1 MRKGWK
7 ETTLGE
13 VAKCAGGSSFPIEHQ
28 NGRTG
33 IPFIKVSDLNTPG
46 NDREITSALNYI
58 TSELAAELGVRVWPI
73 DTVVFPKVGAA
84 LLTDK
89 RRILTQD
96 TIFDNNLL
104 GLVGNHEIYPRFLLL
119 FMETIRMS
127 DFAQM
132 GALPSVSHGIIEKL
146 CILLPPLTEQRR
158 IVDVIG
164 SVDAYVAALERYA
177 NAARTARAALLHEL
191 LTTNTQGWKETT
203 LGEVA
208 DFINGYPFK
217 PNDLGDE
224 GIPVI
229 RIKQL
234 LDVGEPVDRTNV
246 LVPLRC
252 QLRDGDLV
260 FSWSGTLAIRSWNRG
275 PAYLNQHLF
284 RVVEREGVQRS
295 WLALCIDNAI
305 GELSEK
311 SHGTTMKHITK
322 KTLLPHAVDLPP
334 LAEQRRIV
342 DVIGAVDGAIAGA
355 DRAAEDARNL
365 RSGLLS
371 DLLSGDHGIPEA
383 YDELLESA

>member
-1 MRKGWK
+1 MREGWK

-13 VAKCAGGSSFPIEHQ
+13 VAEVLDRFRKPVNATEREQRLGSVPYYGAT
-28 NGRTG
+28 GRTG
-33 IPFIKVSDLNTPG
+33 WIDEPLFNEELVLLGEDAIDFLNPTATKAYRIVGPAWVNNHAHVLRPIVSKILGMLLVELLNAV
-46 NDREITSALNYI
+46 DYSQFTSYG
-58 TSELAAELGVRVWPI
+58 TRS
-73 DTVVFPKVGAA
+73 K
-84 LLTDK
+84 
-89 RRILTQD
+89 LTQGSMMQI
-96 TIFDNNLL
+96 TF
-104 GLVGNHEIYPRFLLL
+104 
-119 FMETIRMS
+119 
-127 DFAQM
+127 
-132 GALPSVSHGIIEKL
+132 
-146 CILLPPLTEQRR
+146 LLPPLAEQKR

-164 SVDAYVAALERYA
+164 AVDAYVASLESYA
-177 NAARTARAALLHEL
+177 HAARTARAALLHEL
-191 LTTNTQGWKETT
+191 LTTNTKGWKETT

-355 DRAAEDARNL
+355 DRAAEDARSL

>member
-13 VAKCAGGSSFPIEHQ
+13 VAEVTMGQSPPGSSYNEAGDGLAFMQGSAEFGAVNPTPVKWCTDPSRIAETGDILVSVRAPVGDTNVADQ
-28 NGRTG
+28 RIAIGRGLAAVSAREDAALT
-33 IPFIKVSDLNTPG
+33 PFIWTVIQLKV
-46 NDREITSALNYI
+46 
-58 TSELAAELGVRVWPI
+58 AEL
-73 DTVVFPKVGAA
+73 
-84 LLTDK
+84 
-89 RRILTQD
+89 
-96 TIFDNNLL
+96 N
-104 GLVGNHEIYPRFLLL
+104 
-119 FMETIRMS
+119 
-127 DFAQM
+127 
-132 GALPSVSHGIIEKL
+132 SVSGSGMFASITGRNFRGL
-146 CILLPPLTEQRR
+146 GILLPPLAEQKR

-164 SVDAYVAALERYA
+164 AVDAYVASLESYA
-177 NAARTARAALLHEL
+177 HAARTARAALLHEL
-191 LTTNTQGWKETT
+191 LTTNTKGWKETT